1 MVRNLQT
8 PFFLQSSYV
17 TTIQENQVTGTSVL
31 QVSAR
36 DDDTTVSSQ
45 FLKGNPSIKYP
56 FIAKQKVFLNWIF
69 IPLYYF
75 QSPFNVVTMR
85 AIGDDSGPTY
95 FNFNANTGVITVRQ
109 DLRLDTATLYRVCHQ
124 YLDVQSTC
132 LSTGHGWV
140 LDPYLCAYYLILY
153 FDNNLWN
160 SCHIYLKN
168 ACLKVKWKESGNVFN
183 WIIPLLS
190 WELRPEME
198 AFQHWVQQYWQTSM

>member
-36 DDDTTVSSQ
+36 DDDTTVSFQ

-124 YLDVQSTC
+124 WLDVQCIC
-132 LSTGHGWV
+132 LSTGNGWV
-140 LDPYLCAYYLILY
+140 LDPYLCAYYLILD
-153 FDNNLWN
+153 FDNNLWKIL
-160 SCHIYLKN
+160 SYLLEK
-168 ACLKVKWKESGNVFN
+168 CMFKSKMKGIGEC
-183 WIIPLLS
+183 
-190 WELRPEME
+190 
-198 AFQHWVQQYWQTSM
+198 FQLDYSTP